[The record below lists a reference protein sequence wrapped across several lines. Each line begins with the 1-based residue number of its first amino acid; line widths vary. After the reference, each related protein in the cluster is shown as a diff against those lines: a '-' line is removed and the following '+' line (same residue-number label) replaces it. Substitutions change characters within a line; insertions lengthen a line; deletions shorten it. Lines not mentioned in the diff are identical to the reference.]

1 MMNSYLFLS
10 FWQSLIE
17 YKDIF
22 LWPILASL
30 LVGVL
35 APLIGSVIVIKRL
48 SFIADTLSHFSL
60 AGITF
65 GVLLARILSE
75 TIFSGVSPVIMGI
88 IFSVSGT
95 FLIEKL
101 RGFYK
106 NYKELSMPIVM
117 SFGAA
122 LTGIFIALSHGSSSS
137 MTNSLLFGSLFS
149 VKPFDLGIIIFMA
162 IGIFIFIAIY
172 YKKIIGLCFDET
184 FARVSGIRVKALQ
197 LAITVIIAIFISTTM
212 QMFGVLLI
220 SALMIVPIAASILIG
235 KSFKNTIVI
244 AIVFSEISIIFGIYF
259 SYIFALPSGSIIV
272 ILNIIILTFVMIID
286 NILKRQKKNKK
297 NNNIENENPLIKEN
311 IVLETE
317 TSLTLSTKD
326 IEVINGNNNNNNINN
341 DIK

>member
-1 MMNSYLFLS
+1 
-10 FWQSLIE
+10 
-17 YKDIF
+17 
-22 LWPILASL
+22 
-30 LVGVL
+30 
-35 APLIGSVIVIKRL
+35 
-48 SFIADTLSHFSL
+48 
-60 AGITF
+60 
-65 GVLLARILSE
+65 
-75 TIFSGVSPVIMGI
+75 
-88 IFSVSGT
+88 
-95 FLIEKL
+95 
-101 RGFYK
+101 
-106 NYKELSMPIVM
+106 
-117 SFGAA
+117 
-122 LTGIFIALSHGSSSS
+122 
-137 MTNSLLFGSLFS
+137 
-149 VKPFDLGIIIFMA
+149 
-162 IGIFIFIAIY
+162 
-172 YKKIIGLCFDET
+172 
-184 FARVSGIRVKALQ
+184 
-197 LAITVIIAIFISTTM
+197 M

-272 ILNIIILTFVMIID
+272 ILNIIILTFVMFID